1 MSDNSSGF
9 SRRRFLEM
17 VGLAGGSAA
26 LYETMTALGLIN
38 IPDAW
43 AGPPRLP
50 QGSGQGK
57 SVAVLGAGIG
67 GLTTAY
73 MLTQAGYK
81 VAILEAQDRVG
92 GRSLTAR
99 RGTHIVE
106 ESSAH
111 GRTVQECKF
120 DGDLYLNM
128 GPGRLPYHHRRV
140 LHYCKELHVPLEV
153 YIMSTSANLFQTE
166 SAFSGNAEFNRRIAY
181 DTQGYISELL
191 AKAVNKKALDE
202 DLTEAD
208 QDRLLSLLKVFG
220 DLSEHYT
227 YDGSTRAGCLKPL
240 TVYDACDPE
249 TRLPFQYLLQS
260 DFWKHRFYQY
270 IEFEWQPTLFQPAG
284 GMDKIVQGFERALPS
299 NMIRTRSVVS
309 QVDLQPAG
317 VNVYW
322 LENGAQRNERFDY
335 CVSSI
340 PLPILNNIKANF
352 STDFKKAVDH
362 ARFAPTCK
370 VGWQANRRFWED
382 DPYQIYGGIS
392 YIKDTITQ
400 MWYPSNDYFSQTGT
414 LTGAYNY
421 DQDAINLGNMTL
433 EDRLVTARR
442 GAIRLH
448 KEFADPAMV
457 PQDKGL
463 SIAWQHIPFQL
474 GGWAEWSD
482 SDPADHEAY
491 ARLLQPDG
499 RFHVVGDQVSTLP
512 GWQEGA
518 IMSAEHVVSQIG
530 QLLKAAPQQVVH
542 APNTRRLVEGR
553 F

>member
-1 MSDNSSGF
+1 MKDNL

-26 LYETMTALGLIN
+26 LYETMTALGLVN
-38 IPDAW
+38 VPEAW

-50 QGSGQGK
+50 QGSGEGK

-73 MLTQAGYK
+73 MLTQARYK
-81 VAILEAQDRVG
+81 VDILEAQDRVG

-99 RGTHIVE
+99 RGTQIVE
-106 ESSAH
+106 QSEAH

-140 LHYCKELHVPLEV
+140 LHYCRELHVPLEV

-166 SAFSGNAEFNRRIAY
+166 SAFSGKAEFNRRIAY

-191 AKAVNKKALDE
+191 AKAINKKALDE
-202 DLTEAD
+202 DLTEQD

-220 DLSEHYT
+220 DLSDHYT
-227 YDGSTRAGCLKPL
+227 YDGSTRAGCMKPL
-240 TVYDACDPE
+240 TVYQACDPE
-249 TRLPFQYLLQS
+249 SRLPFQYLLDA
-260 DFWKHRFYQY
+260 DFWKHKFYQY
-270 IEFEWQPTLFQPAG
+270 IEFEWQPTLFQPVG
-284 GMDKIVQGFERALPS
+284 GMDKIVQGFERALPK
-299 NMIRTRSVVS
+299 NMIHTQCVVN
-309 QVDLQPAG
+309 QVELQPDG
-317 VNVYW
+317 VTVYW
-322 LENGAQRNERFDY
+322 QERGAQRNARYDY

-340 PLPILNNIKANF
+340 PLPILQRIQSNF
-352 STDFKKAVDH
+352 SPDYKKAVDH

-392 YIKDTITQ
+392 YIRDIITQ

-421 DQDAINLGNMTL
+421 GADALSLGDMGLDQ
-433 EDRLVTARR
+433 RLVTARN

-448 KEFADPAMV
+448 KEFADPGLV

-463 SIAWQHIPFQL
+463 SIAWQHIPFQK

-482 SDPADHEAY
+482 SDPADNEAY
-491 ARLLQPDG
+491 SRLLRPDG
-499 RFHVVGDQVSTLP
+499 HFHVVGDQVSTLP

-530 QLLKAAPQQVVH
+530 QLLKAAPIEVVH